1 MESQDQKLVFKVKK
15 VEKYFITQ
23 KIGEGVQG
31 TTFKCYHE
39 DNPSKVYCA
48 KQVSRRMLTVDQ
60 DAKKLFERELLL
72 LRMIRSP
79 YFVKIHDILKS

>member
-39 DNPSKVYCA
+39 DNPSKLYCA
-48 KQVSRRMLTVDQ
+48 K
-60 DAKKLFERELLL
+60 
-72 LRMIRSP
+72 
-79 YFVKIHDILKS
+79 